1 MTVSRVLHRYI
12 VSLVA
17 IALAAVAYGLARSP
31 SLSTNER
38 VALAARFHFS
48 RQPLRELPPEW
59 PGHASQQLRK
69 VHPSLNGI
77 AAWISSVGAAAALGD
92 LDGNGLADDV
102 CHVDTRTD
110 MVVLEPVPETGARYA
125 PFSLSPAPLPYNPA
139 TMAPMGCLPGDLNED
154 GHLDLVVYYWGRTPI
169 AFLHQGERYLPRELV
184 PGNERW
190 YTNTATLTDLDGDG
204 HLDLVIAN
212 YFPDGSRILDAN
224 ATTGEYM
231 QKSMSRALNGGRK
244 HLLLW
249 AGATSGTEPA
259 VRFTE
264 AQNILSDDVNHGW
277 TLAVG
282 AVDMDRD
289 LLPELYFANDFGPDR
304 LLHNRSTPGKLR
316 FDLLHGQETLLTPR
330 SNVLGR
336 DSFKGMGV
344 DFADLNGDGLPD
356 IYVSNITTEYGLLES
371 NFLFLSTGNLDLMER
386 GVAPYVNRS
395 ERLGLS
401 RSGWAWDAK
410 LADFDNDGVPEAMQ
424 AIGFLRGEI
433 NRWPELQELAMSNDG
448 LVHHPGSWPRFQPGD
463 DLCGHQH
470 NPFFVRA
477 GDGRYYDVAEDLGLG
492 QSQIS
497 RGIALADVD
506 GDGGLDFVVANQW
519 EPSYFYHNDGRN
531 RGNFLGL
538 HLLLPLRAG
547 EPAQTLVRPGHPN
560 VNVQGRAAI
569 GATATVHLDDGS
581 QLWSYVDGGNGH
593 SGKSSPEL
601 HFGLGSTAP
610 NKPLRVEVRWRDPG
624 GEVNHEFLAL
634 TPGWHTVVLGW
645 KLKKGDLK

>member
-1 MTVSRVLHRYI
+1 MTASIVLRRHI

-17 IALAAVAYGLARSP
+17 VALAAVAYGLARPP

-59 PGHASQQLRK
+59 PGHAPQQLRK

-110 MVVLEPVPETGARYA
+110 MVVVEPVPGTGARYE
-125 PFSLSPAPLPYNPA
+125 PFSLSPAPLPYDSA
-139 TMAPMGCLPGDLNED
+139 TMAPTGCLPGDLNED

-169 AFLHQGERYLPRELV
+169 VFLSQGERYLPREV
-184 PGNERW
+184 VSGNERW
-190 YTNTATLTDLDGDG
+190 YTNTAALTDLDGDG

-224 ATTGEYM
+224 ATAGEYM

-249 AGATSGTEPA
+249 AGATSGAEPS

-264 AQNILSDDVNHGW
+264 AQNVLSDDVNHGW

-304 LLHNRSTPGKLR
+304 LLHNHSTPGKLR

-330 SNVLGR
+330 STVLGR

-371 NFLFLSTGNLDLMER
+371 NFLFMSTGNVDLMQR

-401 RSGWAWDAK
+401 RSGWAWDAR

-424 AIGFLRGEI
+424 AIGFMRGEI

-477 GDGRYYDVAEDLGLG
+477 GDGRYYDVAEDLGLD

-519 EPSYFYHNDGRN
+519 EPSYFYHNDSRN

-569 GATATVHLDDGS
+569 GATATVYLDDGS
-581 QLWSYVDGGNGH
+581 RLWSYVNGGNGH
-593 SGKSSPEL
+593 SGKSNPEL
-601 HFGLGSTAP
+601 HFGLGFTAP

-624 GEVNHEFLAL
+624 GEVNQEFLAL

-645 KLKKGDLK
+645 KSKKGDLK

>member
-1 MTVSRVLHRYI
+1 MTASIVLRRHI

-17 IALAAVAYGLARSP
+17 VTLAVVAYGLARPP

-92 LDGNGLADDV
+92 FDGNGLADDV

-110 MVVLEPVPETGARYA
+110 MVVVEPVPETGARYE
-125 PFSLSPAPLPYNPA
+125 PFSLSPAPLPYDPA

-169 AFLHQGERYLPRELV
+169 VFLHQAERYLPRELV

-190 YTNTATLTDLDGDG
+190 YTNTAALTDLDGDG

-249 AGATSGTEPA
+249 AGATSGPEPA

-304 LLHNRSTPGKLR
+304 LLHNHSTPGKLR

-330 SNVLGR
+330 STVLGR

-371 NFLFLSTGNLDLMER
+371 NFLFLSTGNLDLMQR

-401 RSGWAWDAK
+401 RSGWAWDAR

-477 GDGRYYDVAEDLGLG
+477 GDGRYYDVAGDVGLD

-569 GATATVHLDDGS
+569 GATATVYLDDS
-581 QLWSYVDGGNGH
+581 SRLWSYVDGGNGH

-601 HFGLGSTAP
+601 HFGLGSTSP
-610 NKPLRVEVRWRDPG
+610 NKQLRVEVRWRDPD
-624 GEVNHEFLAL
+624 GEINHEFLAL

-645 KLKKGDLK
+645 KSKKGDLK